1 MAAES
6 SSPDSSEILL
16 IRLGESSPGFPTAEE
31 AVKILVHQTSTSPH
45 KLALLPT
52 RVKPAARAEGGP
64 VVLEAE
70 GKALAEAIIVR
81 VDARADF
88 APEMREQW
96 TATGLTESKA
106 WVILKGFHVIDQPL
120 EDVLE
125 TADGKGIDRTV
136 GNRQFRWMQRVV
148 PGAPKRVVVPKV
160 PKVTKASAAKAAKA
174 AREAAEEAEESES
187 NDDSANGEA
196 SQE

>member
-1 MAAES
+1 MAVES

-70 GKALAEAIIVR
+70 GKALAEALIVR

-96 TATGLTESKA
+96 IATGLTESKA
-106 WVILKGFHVIDQPL
+106 WVILKGFRVIDLPL
-120 EDVLE
+120 DDVLE
-125 TADGKGIDRTV
+125 TADGKAIDRTV

-148 PGAPKRVVVPKV
+148 PGAPKRAVVPKAV
-160 PKVTKASAAKAAKA
+160 KAPKAPKAAKAAKA
-174 AREAAEEAEESES
+174 APVEEAEESEAS
-187 NDDSANGEA
+187 DDSANGEA

>member
-1 MAAES
+1 MAAET

-16 IRLGESSPGFPTAEE
+16 IRLGESSPGFPIAEE
-31 AVKILVHQTSTSPH
+31 AVKILVHQTTTSPH

-64 VVLEAE
+64 VVLEAD

-106 WVILKGFHVIDQPL
+106 WVILKGFRVIDLPL
-120 EDVLE
+120 DDVLE

-148 PGAPKRVVVPKV
+148 PGAPKRPVVPKAV
-160 PKVTKASAAKAAKA
+160 KAPKAPKAAKVV
-174 AREAAEEAEESES
+174 AEPEESEAEAT
-187 NDDSANGEA
+187 DDSANGEA

>member
-1 MAAES
+1 MAVET

-16 IRLGESSPGFPTAEE
+16 IRLGESSPGFPVAED

-64 VVLEAE
+64 VVLEAD
-70 GKALAEAIIVR
+70 GKALAEALIVR

-96 TATGLTESKA
+96 LATGLTESKA
-106 WVILKGFHVIDQPL
+106 WVILKGFRVIDQPL
-120 EDVLE
+120 DDVLE
-125 TADGKGIDRTV
+125 TADGKAIDRTV
-136 GNRQFRWMQRVV
+136 GNRQFRWMQRVT
-148 PGAPKRVVVPKV
+148 PGAPKRAVAPKAV
-160 PKVTKASAAKAAKA
+160 KAPKAPKAAKA
-174 AREAAEEAEESES
+174 ARVEEPEESEAS
-187 NDDSANGEA
+187 DDSANGEA

>member
-6 SSPDSSEILL
+6 STPDSSEILL
-16 IRLGESSPGFPTAEE
+16 IRLGESSPGFPAAEE

-64 VVLEAE
+64 VMLEAG

-106 WVILKGFHVIDQPL
+106 WVILKGFTVIDQPL
-120 EDVLE
+120 DDVVE

-136 GNRQFRWMQRVV
+136 GNRQFRWMRRVT
-148 PGAPKRVVVPKV
+148 PGAPKRVVEPK
-160 PKVTKASAAKAAKA
+160 PPKAAKPPKV
-174 AREAAEEAEESES
+174 AAEPVAPVEEPEEVAPA
-187 NDDSANGEA
+187 DDSADGA

>member
-1 MAAES
+1 MAVES

-16 IRLGESSPGFPTAEE
+16 IRLGESSPGFPTSEE

-64 VVLEAE
+64 VVLEAD
-70 GKALAEAIIVR
+70 GKALAEALIVR

-96 TATGLTESKA
+96 IATGLTESKA
-106 WVILKGFHVIDQPL
+106 WVILKGFRVIDLPL
-120 EDVLE
+120 DDVLE
-125 TADGKGIDRTV
+125 TADGKAIDRTV

-148 PGAPKRVVVPKV
+148 PGAPKRAVVPKAV
-160 PKVTKASAAKAAKA
+160 KAPKAPKAAKA
-174 AREAAEEAEESES
+174 APVEEAEESEAS
-187 NDDSANGEA
+187 DDSANGEA

>member
-1 MAAES
+1 MAAET

-16 IRLGESSPGFPTAEE
+16 IRLGESSPGFPIAEE
-31 AVKILVHQTSTSPH
+31 AVKILVHQTTTSPH

-64 VVLEAE
+64 VVLEAD

-88 APEMREQW
+88 APEMREPW

-106 WVILKGFHVIDQPL
+106 WVILMGFRVIDLPL
-120 EDVLE
+120 DDVLE

-148 PGAPKRVVVPKV
+148 PGAPKRPVVPKAV
-160 PKVTKASAAKAAKA
+160 KAPKAPKAAKVV
-174 AREAAEEAEESES
+174 AEPEESEAEAT
-187 NDDSANGEA
+187 DDSANGEA

>member
-16 IRLGESSPGFPTAEE
+16 IRLGESSPGFPAAEE
-31 AVKILVHQTSTSPH
+31 AVKILAHQTETSPH

-64 VVLEAE
+64 VMLEAG

-96 TATGLTESKA
+96 TAAGLPESKA
-106 WVILKGFHVIDQPL
+106 WVILKGFHVIDKPL
-120 EDVLE
+120 DDVVE
-125 TADGKGIDRTV
+125 TADGKAIDRTV
-136 GNRQFRWMQRVV
+136 GNRQFRWMRRVD
-148 PGAPKRVVVPKV
+148 PGAPKRVVEPKPE
-160 PKVTKASAAKAAKA
+160 PKPKPAEAKPVAEPEPAAP
-174 AREAAEEAEESES
+174 EAAETSAA
-187 NDDSANGEA
+187 DDSADSPSRE
-196 SQE
+196 